1 MFTNNV
7 TNPTDNQYQRKE
19 ILSVK
24 EACAYMDISKS
35 YIYKLTHG
43 RMLPF
48 FCPNGKLIYFKR
60 SDLDAWMMQNHQL
73 SKSEVKALATNFLAQ
88 RKGGYHG

>member
-1 MFTNNV
+1 MTANTIGNR
-7 TNPTDNQYQRKE
+7 DNQYQRKE

-35 YIYKLTHG
+35 YMYKLTHG

-48 FCPNGKLIYFKR
+48 FCPNGKLLYFKR

-73 SKSEVKALATNFLAQ
+73 SKNEVKALATNFLAQ